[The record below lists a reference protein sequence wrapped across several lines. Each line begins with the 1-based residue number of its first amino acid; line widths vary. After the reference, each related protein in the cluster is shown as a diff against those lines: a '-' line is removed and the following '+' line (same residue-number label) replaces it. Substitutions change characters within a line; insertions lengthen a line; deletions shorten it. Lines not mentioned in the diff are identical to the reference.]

1 MTAPD
6 GLGEAAPV
14 PAPHEGDERL
24 AVAFARVLRGAG
36 LEVPTTNV
44 VLFAEALAAVG
55 LDRRARV
62 HGAATACF
70 LRDPV
75 DRARF
80 EACFAAFWE
89 GRVAGSGVVTASGEL
104 PVTVVVDLPEGEGLE
119 PDGSGGDEDED
130 EPDLADPVLH
140 LRWSATE
147 VLRHKDFATC
157 TPAELAQLQRL
168 LPALRRGGATRP
180 SRRPVAARRG
190 SPDLRRTVRRALR
203 SGGEPVALL
212 RRGPGERPRR
222 LVLLVDVSGS
232 MAAYARTLVRF
243 AHAAATGRRRV
254 EVFTL
259 GTRLTR
265 LTRELATH
273 DPDVALERAGRAVPD
288 WSGGTRLG
296 ESLKRFNDEWGVR
309 GLARGAVVVVLSDG
323 WDRGDPA
330 VLGRELARL
339 RRVAHRIVW
348 VNPLKA
354 APGYQPLAGG
364 MAAALPHVD
373 VFLEGHSLASL
384 ERLVADLDQS

>member
-1 MTAPD
+1 MT
-6 GLGEAAPV
+6 GAASTSAGSAGTGP
-14 PAPHEGDERL
+14 PEEGAERL
-24 AVAFARVLRGAG
+24 AVAFARVLRGVG

-55 LDRRARV
+55 LDHRVRV
-62 HGAATACF
+62 HAAATACF
-70 LRDPV
+70 LRSPA

-80 EACFAAFWE
+80 EACFAAFWD
-89 GRVAGSGVVTASGEL
+89 GRAVEAGAATVSGEL
-104 PVTVVVDLPEGEGLE
+104 PVTVVVDLPDEHE
-119 PDGSGGDEDED
+119 PDAADQDQDEGDRT
-130 EPDLADPVLH
+130 DPVLH

-168 LPALRRGGATRP
+168 LPVLRRGGATRR
-180 SRRPVAARRG
+180 SRRPVRSRRG

-203 SGGEPVALL
+203 NGGDPVALL
-212 RRGPGERPRR
+212 RRGPGQRPRR

-243 AHAAATGRRRV
+243 AHAAAIGRRRV

-273 DPDVALERAGRAVPD
+273 DPDVALEQAGRAVPD

-296 ESLKRFNDEWGVR
+296 DSLKRFNDEWGVR

-354 APGYQPLAGG
+354 AAGYQPLAGG

-373 VFLEGHSLASL
+373 AFLEGHSLAALEQLAADL
-384 ERLVADLDQS
+384 ERA

>member
-1 MTAPD
+1 
-6 GLGEAAPV
+6 
-14 PAPHEGDERL
+14 
-24 AVAFARVLRGAG
+24 
-36 LEVPTTNV
+36 

-55 LDRRARV
+55 LDRRVRV
-62 HGAATACF
+62 HAAATACF
-70 LRDPV
+70 LRNPV

-80 EACFAAFWE
+80 EACFAAFWD
-89 GRVAGSGVVTASGEL
+89 GRPVEAGAATVTGEL
-104 PVTVVVDLPEGEGLE
+104 PVTVVVDLPEEAE
-119 PDGSGGDEDED
+119 PDAAAEDEDED
-130 EPDLADPVLH
+130 DRADPVLH

-147 VLRHKDFATC
+147 VLRHKDFAAC

-168 LPALRRGGATRP
+168 LPTLRRGGATRR

-203 SGGEPVALL
+203 SGGDPVALL

-243 AHAAATGRRRV
+243 AHATAVGRRRV

-373 VFLEGHSLASL
+373 SFLEGHSLAALEELAADL
-384 ERLVADLDQS
+384 ERA